1 MNNKLLIKLAEL
13 NEQISKIEQKISIN
27 QEDKD
32 EIFYINILPDILEF
46 IRKKHSL
53 SAKEII
59 GRGRQLKTKTIRNFL
74 ILAILKNEKH
84 KITLKQIG
92 NLFNFRNH
100 ATIINS
106 KKSALNFI
114 ETDEDDLFEY
124 NLIFNYLDKL
134 YNDYN
139 F

>member
-74 ILAILKNEKH
+74 ILAILKNERFY
-84 KITLKQIG
+84 ITLANLG
-92 NLFNFRNH
+92 VLFNFRDH
-100 ATIINS
+100 TTIISS

-114 ETDEDDLFEY
+114 ETEEEDLFEY